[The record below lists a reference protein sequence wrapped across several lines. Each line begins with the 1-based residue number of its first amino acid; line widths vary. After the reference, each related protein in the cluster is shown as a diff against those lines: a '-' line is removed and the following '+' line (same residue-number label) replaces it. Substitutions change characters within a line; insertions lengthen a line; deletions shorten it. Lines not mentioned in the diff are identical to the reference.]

1 MNIYFQQGANKEL
14 LNRNLKIYSKISYEK
29 FLTSVDRLISL
40 IQPLS
45 FAIVGI
51 GIVLFIIS
59 LLMLLIL
66 PNLNNQ
72 RKKAE
77 NTQAEAMV
85 SVIQTQVD
93 LYENDNDD
101 KNVTYSEL
109 LSKKYLT
116 EKQIK
121 KAQEFG
127 IKINGSNV
135 SK

>member
-1 MNIYFQQGANKEL
+1 MKKIRNVFKRIKNK
-14 LNRNLKIYSKISYEK
+14 KQS
-29 FLTSVDRLISL
+29 FTLIE
-40 IQPLS
+40 I
-45 FAIVGI
+45 A
-51 GIVLFIIS
+51 IVLFIIS

-101 KNVTYSEL
+101 KNVTYS
-109 LSKKYLT
+109 
-116 EKQIK
+116 
-121 KAQEFG
+121 
-127 IKINGSNV
+127 
-135 SK
+135 

>member
-1 MNIYFQQGANKEL
+1 MKKIK
-14 LNRNLKIYSKISYEK
+14 NRLKQLKRRKQS
-29 FLTSVDRLISL
+29 FTLIEM
-40 IQPLS
+40 
-45 FAIVGI
+45 A
-51 GIVLFIIS
+51 IVLFIIS

-66 PNLNNQ
+66 PNLNSQ

-85 SVIQTQVD
+85 SVVQTQVD

-101 KNVTYSEL
+101 ENVSYSDL

>member
-1 MNIYFQQGANKEL
+1 MKKIKI
-14 LNRNLKIYSKISYEK
+14 RLKQLKSRKQS
-29 FLTSVDRLISL
+29 FTLIEM
-40 IQPLS
+40 
-45 FAIVGI
+45 A
-51 GIVLFIIS
+51 IVLFIIS

-85 SVIQTQVD
+85 SVVQTQVD

-101 KNVTYSEL
+101 ENVSYSDL

>member
-1 MNIYFQQGANKEL
+1 MKKIRNVFKRIKNK
-14 LNRNLKIYSKISYEK
+14 KQS
-29 FLTSVDRLISL
+29 FTLIEM
-40 IQPLS
+40 
-45 FAIVGI
+45 A
-51 GIVLFIIS
+51 IVLFIIS

-101 KNVTYSEL
+101 KNV
-109 LSKKYLT
+109 
-116 EKQIK
+116 
-121 KAQEFG
+121 
-127 IKINGSNV
+127 
-135 SK
+135 

>member
-1 MNIYFQQGANKEL
+1 MKKIRSVFKRIKNK
-14 LNRNLKIYSKISYEK
+14 KQS
-29 FLTSVDRLISL
+29 FTLIEM
-40 IQPLS
+40 
-45 FAIVGI
+45 A
-51 GIVLFIIS
+51 IVLFIIS